1 MAKVQETKEVILLLL
16 YPDDVRTREPG
27 LWLTDSGQVR
37 PVSLGKLELSH
48 VLIRCAFSK
57 LELANWYIWTSI
69 VEQKDTVSVAFT
81 S

>member
-1 MAKVQETKEVILLLL
+1 MTCG
-16 YPDDVRTREPG
+16 TREPG

-37 PVSLGKLELSH
+37 LVSLGKLKLSH
-48 VLIRCAFSK
+48 VLISCAFSK